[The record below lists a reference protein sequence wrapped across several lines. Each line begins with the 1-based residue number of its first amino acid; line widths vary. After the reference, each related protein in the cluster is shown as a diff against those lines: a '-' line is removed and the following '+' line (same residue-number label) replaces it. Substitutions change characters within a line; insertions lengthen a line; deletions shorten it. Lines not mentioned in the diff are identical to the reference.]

1 MGAPGNSGRSPA
13 DRGFVIVA
21 VLWILLALSSLAI
34 IFSAYLAASARALAA
49 SDLSLQTE
57 ALVSAGLEL
66 TAYQLTLTDEKT
78 RPQYGA
84 FHFGLDDASVNV
96 GFTSEAGRV
105 DLNYAS
111 KEMLIGLFVVLG
123 ASKDAAS
130 EYADRIVGWRTR
142 PAPGSENVEAARYNA
157 LGYSPRQALF
167 THVNE
172 LALVAGIP
180 EAFVDRVLPF
190 VTVFNGSPDVD
201 PKIAAPE
208 VVLAIDK
215 VSGKAQDG
223 FGASAL
229 GSNVLGSNA
238 PGSNAAAPNGLAAA
252 AQAPNPQSAASTA
265 QSPCYRIAISI
276 RFRNGHRTTSEA
288 VIALGDKVEPYRVL
302 SWQNDLEPRSPV
314 LLRGRG

>member
-1 MGAPGNSGRSPA
+1 MGASGKIGRSPA
-13 DRGFVIVA
+13 NRGFVIVA

-57 ALVSAGLEL
+57 ALVSAGVEL

-78 RPQYGA
+78 RPQQGT
-84 FHFGLDDASVNV
+84 FHFGLDDASVDV
-96 GFTSEAGRV
+96 TFTSEAGRL

-123 ASKDAAS
+123 ARKDAAA

-157 LGYSPRQALF
+157 LGYSPRQGLF

-190 VTVFNGSPDVD
+190 VTVFNGGPDVD
-201 PKIAAPE
+201 PTIAAPE
-208 VVLAIDK
+208 VALAVDK
-215 VSGKAQDG
+215 TSGKDQDG
-223 FGASAL
+223 FAARPAS
-229 GSNVLGSNA
+229 
-238 PGSNAAAPNGLAAA
+238 PNGIAAGT
-252 AQAPNPQSAASTA
+252 QAPSQQSAASTA

-302 SWQNDLEPRSPV
+302 SWQNDVEPRNPA
-314 LLRGRG
+314 LLRKRG

>member
-13 DRGFVIVA
+13 NRGFVIVA

-49 SDLSLQTE
+49 SDVSLQTE

-84 FHFGLDDASVNV
+84 FHFGLDDASINV
-96 GFTSEAGRV
+96 SFTSEAGRV

-157 LGYSPRQALF
+157 LGYSPRQGLF

-208 VVLAIDK
+208 VVLAMDK

-238 PGSNAAAPNGLAAA
+238 AAPNGLAAA
-252 AQAPNPQSAASTA
+252 SQGPNPQSAASTA
-265 QSPCYRIAISI
+265 QSPCYRIAIAI

>member
-1 MGAPGNSGRSPA
+1 MGASGKFGRSPPN
-13 DRGFVIVA
+13 RGFVIVA

-84 FHFGLDDASVNV
+84 FHFGLDDASVGV
-96 GFTSEAGRV
+96 TFTSEAGRV

-111 KEMLIGLFVVLG
+111 KEMLSGLFVVLG
-123 ASKDAAS
+123 ARKDAAT

-142 PAPGSENVEAARYNA
+142 PVPGSENVEAARYNA
-157 LGYSPRQALF
+157 LGYAPRQGLF

-201 PKIAAPE
+201 PAIAAPE
-208 VVLAIDK
+208 VALAVDK
-215 VSGKAQDG
+215 ASGKQQDG
-223 FGASAL
+223 FGSP
-229 GSNVLGSNA
+229 A
-238 PGSNAAAPNGLAAA
+238 PPPNGGTAAGS
-252 AQAPNPQSAASTA
+252 QAPNPQAAASTA

-302 SWQNDLEPRSPV
+302 SWQNDAEPRTMV
-314 LLRGRG
+314 LPRRKG

>member
-1 MGAPGNSGRSPA
+1 MNAPGNSSRSPA

-49 SDLSLQTE
+49 SDISLQTE

-78 RPQYGA
+78 RPQHGA
-84 FHFGLDDASVNV
+84 FQFGLDDASVGV
-96 GFTSEAGRV
+96 TFTSEAGRV

-111 KEMLIGLFVVLG
+111 KEMLVGLFVVLG
-123 ASKDAAS
+123 ASKDAAG
-130 EYADRIVGWRTR
+130 EYADRIVGWRTG
-142 PAPGSENVEAARYNA
+142 PTPGSENVEVARYNA
-157 LGYSPRQALF
+157 LGYSPRQGLF

-208 VVLAIDK
+208 VALAVNK
-215 VSGKAQDG
+215 ASGKDQDG
-223 FGASAL
+223 FGS
-229 GSNVLGSNA
+229 
-238 PGSNAAAPNGLAAA
+238 AAPSPNGTVAG
-252 AQAPNPQSAASTA
+252 AQAPSPQSAASTA

-288 VIALGDKVEPYRVL
+288 VVALGDKAEPYRVL

>member
-1 MGAPGNSGRSPA
+1 MNAPGNSSRSPA

-49 SDLSLQTE
+49 SDISLQTE

-78 RPQYGA
+78 RPQHGA
-84 FHFGLDDASVNV
+84 FQFGLDDAIV
-96 GFTSEAGRV
+96 GVTFTSEAGRV

-111 KEMLIGLFVVLG
+111 KEMLVGLFVVLG
-123 ASKDAAS
+123 ASKDAAG

-142 PAPGSENVEAARYNA
+142 PTPGSENVEVARYNA
-157 LGYSPRQALF
+157 LGYSPRQGLF

-208 VVLAIDK
+208 VALAVNK
-215 VSGKAQDG
+215 ASGKDQDG
-223 FGASAL
+223 FGS
-229 GSNVLGSNA
+229 
-238 PGSNAAAPNGLAAA
+238 AAPSPNGTVAG
-252 AQAPNPQSAASTA
+252 AQAPSPQSAASTA

-288 VIALGDKVEPYRVL
+288 VVALGDKAEPYRVL

>member
-1 MGAPGNSGRSPA
+1 MGATGKCGQTPA

-57 ALVSAGLEL
+57 ALMSAGVEL
-66 TAYQLTLTDEKT
+66 AAYQLTLTDEKT
-78 RPQYGA
+78 RPQQGA
-84 FHFGLDDASVNV
+84 FHFGLDDASVGV
-96 GFTSEAGRV
+96 TFTSEAGRL

-111 KEMLIGLFVVLG
+111 KEVLIGLFVVLG
-123 ASKDAAS
+123 AGKDAAG

-157 LGYSPRQALF
+157 LGYSPRQGLF
-167 THVNE
+167 VHVNE
-172 LALVAGIP
+172 LALIAGIP
-180 EAFVDRVLPF
+180 EALVDRALPF

-201 PKIAAPE
+201 LKIAAPE
-208 VVLAIDK
+208 VVKAL
-215 VSGKAQDG
+215 GKASGNDQDG
-223 FGASAL
+223 FGARSA
-229 GSNVLGSNA
+229 S
-238 PGSNAAAPNGLAAA
+238 PNGIAAG
-252 AQAPNPQSAASTA
+252 AQAPDPQSAASTA

-302 SWQNDLEPRSPV
+302 SWQNDVEPRNPV

>member
-1 MGAPGNSGRSPA
+1 MAASGNLGRSPPN
-13 DRGFVIVA
+13 RGFVIVA

-84 FHFGLDDASVNV
+84 FHFGLDDASVAV
-96 GFTSEAGRV
+96 SFTSEAGRV

-123 ASKDAAS
+123 ARKDAAS

-157 LGYSPRQALF
+157 LGYSPRQGLF

-201 PKIAAPE
+201 PTIAALKIA
-208 VVLAIDK
+208 LAVDK
-215 VSGKAQDG
+215 TSGKDQAG
-223 FGASAL
+223 FS
-229 GSNVLGSNA
+229 SPA
-238 PGSNAAAPNGLAAA
+238 PSPSPNGIAAA
-252 AQAPNPQSAASTA
+252 AQPPNPQSAASTA

-302 SWQNDLEPRSPV
+302 SWQNDVEPRSTV
-314 LLRGRG
+314 LPRRRG

>member
-1 MGAPGNSGRSPA
+1 MGASGNTGRSPP

-78 RPQYGA
+78 RPQHGA
-84 FHFGLDDASVNV
+84 FHFGLDDASVAV
-96 GFTSEAGRV
+96 TFISEAGRV

-111 KEMLIGLFVVLG
+111 KEMLTGLFVVLG
-123 ASKDAAS
+123 ARKDAAT

-157 LGYSPRQALF
+157 LGYSPRQGLF

-172 LALVAGIP
+172 LALVASIP

-201 PKIAAPE
+201 PAIAAPQ
-208 VVLAIDK
+208 VALA
-215 VSGKAQDG
+215 SGKQQDS
-223 FGASAL
+223 FGSP
-229 GSNVLGSNA
+229 A
-238 PGSNAAAPNGLAAA
+238 PAPNGAPAAGS
-252 AQAPNPQSAASTA
+252 QAPNPQTAASTA

-302 SWQNDLEPRSPV
+302 SWQNDVEPRSLILPQR
-314 LLRGRG
+314 RG

>member
-1 MGAPGNSGRSPA
+1 MGASGNVGRSPA
-13 DRGFVIVA
+13 NRGFVIVA

-49 SDLSLQTE
+49 SDLSLQSE

-84 FHFGLDDASVNV
+84 FHFGLDDASV
-96 GFTSEAGRV
+96 GITFTSEAGRL

-123 ASKDAAS
+123 ARKDAAA

-157 LGYSPRQALF
+157 LGYSPRQGLF

-190 VTVFNGSPDVD
+190 VTVFNGGPDVD
-201 PKIAAPE
+201 PTIAAPE
-208 VVLAIDK
+208 VALAVDK
-215 VSGKAQDG
+215 ASGKDQDG
-223 FGASAL
+223 FGARPAS
-229 GSNVLGSNA
+229 
-238 PGSNAAAPNGLAAA
+238 PNGIAAGT
-252 AQAPNPQSAASTA
+252 QAPSQQSAASTA

-302 SWQNDLEPRSPV
+302 SWQNDVEARITALPRR
-314 LLRGRG
+314 RG

>member
-1 MGAPGNSGRSPA
+1 MGASGKIGRSPA
-13 DRGFVIVA
+13 NRGFVIVA

-84 FHFGLDDASVNV
+84 FHFGLDDASVDV
-96 GFTSEAGRV
+96 TFTSEAGRL

-123 ASKDAAS
+123 ARKDAAA

-157 LGYSPRQALF
+157 LGYSPRQGLF
-167 THVNE
+167 THINE

-190 VTVFNGSPDVD
+190 VTVFNGGPDVD
-201 PKIAAPE
+201 PTIAAPE
-208 VVLAIDK
+208 VALAVDK
-215 VSGKAQDG
+215 ASGKDQDG
-223 FGASAL
+223 FGARPAS
-229 GSNVLGSNA
+229 
-238 PGSNAAAPNGLAAA
+238 PNGIAAGT
-252 AQAPNPQSAASTA
+252 QAPSQQSAASTA

-302 SWQNDLEPRSPV
+302 SWQNDVEPRNPV
-314 LLRGRG
+314 LLRKRG

>member
-13 DRGFVIVA
+13 NRGFVIVA

-49 SDLSLQTE
+49 SDVSLQTE

-84 FHFGLDDASVNV
+84 FHFGLDDASINV
-96 GFTSEAGRV
+96 SFTSEAGRV

-157 LGYSPRQALF
+157 LGYSPRQGLF

-208 VVLAIDK
+208 VVLAMDK

-229 GSNVLGSNA
+229 GSNVLGANA

-252 AQAPNPQSAASTA
+252 SQAPNPQKCGFDRA
-265 QSPCYRIAISI
+265 
-276 RFRNGHRTTSEA
+276 
-288 VIALGDKVEPYRVL
+288 EPLLPDR
-302 SWQNDLEPRSPV
+302 DLDPIP
-314 LLRGRG
+314 

>member
-1 MGAPGNSGRSPA
+1 MGASGNVGRSPA
-13 DRGFVIVA
+13 NRGFVIVA

-84 FHFGLDDASVNV
+84 FHFGLDDASV
-96 GFTSEAGRV
+96 GITFTSEAGRL

-123 ASKDAAS
+123 ARKDAAA

-157 LGYSPRQALF
+157 LGYSPRQGLF
-167 THVNE
+167 THINE

-190 VTVFNGSPDVD
+190 VTVFNGGPDVD
-201 PKIAAPE
+201 PTIAAPE
-208 VVLAIDK
+208 VALAVDK
-215 VSGKAQDG
+215 ASGKDQDG
-223 FGASAL
+223 FGARPAS
-229 GSNVLGSNA
+229 
-238 PGSNAAAPNGLAAA
+238 PNGIAAGT
-252 AQAPNPQSAASTA
+252 QAPSQQSAASTA

-302 SWQNDLEPRSPV
+302 SWQNDVEPRNPV
-314 LLRGRG
+314 LLRKRG

>member
-1 MGAPGNSGRSPA
+1 MSASGHVSRSPA

-66 TAYQLTLTDEKT
+66 TAYQLTLTDDKT

-84 FHFGLDDASVNV
+84 FHFGLDDASVGV
-96 GFTSEAGRV
+96 SFTSEAGRV

-111 KEMLIGLFVVLG
+111 KEMLTGLFVVLG
-123 ASKDAAS
+123 AHKDAAG
-130 EYADRIVGWRTR
+130 EYAERIVGWRTR
-142 PAPGSENVEAARYNA
+142 PVPGSENVEAARYNS
-157 LGYSPRQALF
+157 LGYSPRQGLF

-201 PKIAAPE
+201 SSIAAPE
-208 VVLAIDK
+208 VALAVDK
-215 VSGKAQDG
+215 ASGKQQDSFG
-223 FGASAL
+223 SPALGASTA
-229 GSNVLGSNA
+229 S
-238 PGSNAAAPNGLAAA
+238 PNGIAAA
-252 AQAPNPQSAASTA
+252 AQAPAGAQTANPQAAASTA

-276 RFRNGHRTTSEA
+276 RFRNGHRTASEA
-288 VIALGDKVEPYRVL
+288 VIALGDKTEPYRVL
-302 SWQNDLEPRSPV
+302 SWQNDVEPRNIV
-314 LLRGRG
+314 LPRRKG

>member
-1 MGAPGNSGRSPA
+1 MRTCGNRGRSPA

-49 SDLSLQTE
+49 SDISLQTE

-66 TAYQLTLTDEKT
+66 TAYQLTLTDDKT

-84 FHFGLDDASVNV
+84 FHFGLDDASVTV
-96 GFTSEAGRV
+96 SFTSEAGRL

-111 KEMLIGLFVVLG
+111 KEMLSGLFVVLG
-123 ASKDAAS
+123 ARKDAAS

-142 PAPGSENVEAARYNA
+142 PTPGSENVEAARYNA
-157 LGYSPRQALF
+157 LGYAPRQGLF

-201 PKIAAPE
+201 PTIAAPE
-208 VVLAIDK
+208 LALAVDK
-215 VSGKAQDG
+215 ASGKQPDG
-223 FGASAL
+223 FGSAALGASAP
-229 GSNVLGSNA
+229 S
-238 PGSNAAAPNGLAAA
+238 PNGGLQAGS
-252 AQAPNPQSAASTA
+252 QAPNPQTAASTA
-265 QSPCYRIAISI
+265 QSPCYRIAVSI
-276 RFRNGHRTTSEA
+276 RFRNGHRTDSEA
-288 VIALGDKVEPYRVL
+288 VIALGDKAEPYRVL
-302 SWQNDLEPRSPV
+302 SWQNDVEPRVTV
-314 LLRGRG
+314 LQRGRG

>member
-1 MGAPGNSGRSPA
+1 MRASGNVGRSPA
-13 DRGFVIVA
+13 NRGFVIVA

-84 FHFGLDDASVNV
+84 FHFGLDDASVGV
-96 GFTSEAGRV
+96 TFTSEAGRL

-123 ASKDAAS
+123 ARKDAAA

-157 LGYSPRQALF
+157 LGYSPRQGLF

-190 VTVFNGSPDVD
+190 VTVFNGGQDVD
-201 PKIAAPE
+201 PTIAAPE
-208 VVLAIDK
+208 VALAVDK
-215 VSGKAQDG
+215 ALGKDQDG
-223 FGASAL
+223 FGARPAS
-229 GSNVLGSNA
+229 
-238 PGSNAAAPNGLAAA
+238 PNGIAAGT
-252 AQAPNPQSAASTA
+252 QAPSQQSAASTA

-302 SWQNDLEPRSPV
+302 SWQNDVEPRNPV
-314 LLRGRG
+314 LLRKRG